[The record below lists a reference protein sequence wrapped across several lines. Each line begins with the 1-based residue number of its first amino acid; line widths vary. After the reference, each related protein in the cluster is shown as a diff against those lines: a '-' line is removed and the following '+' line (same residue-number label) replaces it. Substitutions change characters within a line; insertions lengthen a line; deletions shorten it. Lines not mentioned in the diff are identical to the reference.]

1 MLIKNIKSNNYHY
14 LIKLTKSFYI
24 ILSIYRELS
33 IFFYCLYKIS
43 NKNIFYRIKIVHL
56 NLLCRFENSQYITK
70 IRKLLTNNEN
80 LNKLIT

>member
-33 IFFYCLYKIS
+33 IFFYCLYKI
-43 NKNIFYRIKIVHL
+43 
-56 NLLCRFENSQYITK
+56 TK